1 MTIRNLAN
9 QDAVPAET
17 RELDRRTSDRIEVA
31 LLWHPGS
38 DQVVISVVDGRGGGS
53 LRFEVAARDALEAFH
68 HPYLSAPGDSEPAPL
83 REELSDAE
91 LRVLRYLPTNLKAPE
106 IAVQL
111 SVSANTV
118 RTHIRRI
125 YAKLG
130 AHDRNDAV
138 KRVRELRL
146 LDPPHLQRAPRHR
159 PEAHAD
165 QGPKVGRLT
174 QPDR

>member
-1 MTIRNLAN
+1 MTTPNFVN
-9 QDAVPAET
+9 QDAVPAVT
-17 RELDRRTSDRIEVA
+17 RELDRRTSDGIEVA
-31 LLWHPGS
+31 LLWNPGT

-68 HPYLSAPGDSEPAPL
+68 HPDLSAPGDGEPAPL

-91 LRVLRYLPTNLKAPE
+91 LRVARYLPTNLKAPE

-130 AHDRNDAV
+130 AHDRNEAV
-138 KRVRELRL
+138 QRARELRL
-146 LDPPHLQRAPRHR
+146 LDPVHSEQRRAIATTRTPIKVR
-159 PEAHAD
+159 ASAD
-165 QGPKVGRLT
+165 
-174 QPDR
+174 